1 MIRRRWLW
9 AVPLALVVAYG
20 RGFVWFLRM
29 TGESPDLPA
38 RADAI
43 VVLTGGPERIETGLR
58 LLAAGHAAN
67 LLISGLGSGAT
78 LQDVARRAGMDP
90 AALAGRVILGRSAT
104 TTLTNATETARFV
117 GERAIRNLILV
128 TAGYHMPRALAEL
141 RRQMPGVVIYPAP
154 VLPAPLL
161 SGRGAARTPSWRLL
175 MEEYTKWLIAAAGL
189 SRYGP
194 AHPSG
199 QNSSGQNSSGQNP
212 LGQGGAFMIRDRS
225 PA

>member
-1 MIRRRWLW
+1 MIRRRWYL
-9 AVPLALVVAYG
+9 AAPLALLAAYG
-20 RGFVWFLRM
+20 LGFVWFLRM
-29 TGESPDLPA
+29 TDESPDLPA

-58 LLAAGHAAN
+58 LLAAGHAAA

-90 AALAGRVILGRSAT
+90 ATLTGRVTLGRDAT
-104 TTLTNATETARFV
+104 TTRTNATETARFV

-128 TAGYHMPRALAEL
+128 TAGYHMPRALVEL
-141 RRQMPGVVIYPAP
+141 RRELPGVVIHPAP
-154 VLPAPLL
+154 VLP
-161 SGRGAARTPSWRLL
+161 GRGAARTPSWRLL
-175 MEEYTKWLIAAAGL
+175 VEEYTKWLIAAAGL

-199 QNSSGQNSSGQNP
+199 QNSM
-212 LGQGGAFMIRDRS
+212 GQGGAFMLRDRS